1 MEKLVSNEEILGK
14 ALELVKEIKNDKE
27 YREYIT
33 LRDKVKS
40 NKEIMERID
49 NIKTLQK
56 QYIKSAYLDDEI
68 KAKLD
73 KELSELEDIPLYKE
87 YLLKEK
93 KINNILISIKE
104 GINSSFDNIL
114 NEEKSMNFVN

>member
-1 MEKLVSNEEILGK
+1 MEKLVSNEEILDK

-27 YREYIT
+27 YREYVT
-33 LRDKVKS
+33 LRNKIKS
-40 NKEIMERID
+40 NEEIMKIIE

-68 KAKLD
+68 KVKLD

-104 GINSSFDNIL
+104 GINVSFENIL
-114 NEEKSMNFVN
+114 NR

>member
-68 KAKLD
+68 KVKLD
-73 KELSELEDIPLYKE
+73 KELRELEAISLYKE
-87 YLLKEK
+87 YVLKEK

-114 NEEKSMNFVN
+114 NK

>member
-1 MEKLVSNEEILGK
+1 MEKLVSNEEILDK

-27 YREYIT
+27 YREYVT
-33 LRDKVKS
+33 LRNKIKS
-40 NKEIMERID
+40 NEEIMKIIE

-68 KAKLD
+68 KVKLD

-114 NEEKSMNFVN
+114 NK

>member
-1 MEKLVSNEEILGK
+1 MEKLVSNEEILDK

-27 YREYIT
+27 YREYVT
-33 LRDKVKS
+33 LRNEIKS
-40 NKEIMERID
+40 NKEIMKRIE

-68 KAKLD
+68 KVKLD

-104 GINSSFDNIL
+104 GINVSFENIL
-114 NEEKSMNFVN
+114 NR

>member
-1 MEKLVSNEEILGK
+1 MEKLVSNEEILDK

-27 YREYIT
+27 YREYVT
-33 LRDKVKS
+33 LRNEIKS
-40 NKEIMERID
+40 NKEIMKRIE

-68 KAKLD
+68 KVKLD

-93 KINNILISIKE
+93 KINNILTSIKE
-104 GINSSFDNIL
+104 GINVSFENIL
-114 NEEKSMNFVN
+114 NR

>member
-1 MEKLVSNEEILGK
+1 MEKLVSHEEILDK

-27 YREYIT
+27 YREYVT
-33 LRDKVKS
+33 LRNKIKS
-40 NKEIMERID
+40 NKEIMKRIE

-68 KAKLD
+68 KVKLD

-93 KINNILISIKE
+93 KINNILTTIKE
-104 GINSSFDNIL
+104 GINVSFENIL
-114 NEEKSMNFVN
+114 NR

>member
-68 KAKLD
+68 KVKLD
-73 KELSELEDIPLYKE
+73 KELSELEAISLYKE
-87 YLLKEK
+87 YVLKEK

-114 NEEKSMNFVN
+114 NK

>member
-1 MEKLVSNEEILGK
+1 MEKLVSNEEILDK
-14 ALELVKEIKNDKE
+14 VLELVREIKNDKE

-114 NEEKSMNFVN
+114 NK

>member
-1 MEKLVSNEEILGK
+1 MEKLVSNEEILDK

-27 YREYIT
+27 YREYVT
-33 LRDKVKS
+33 LRNEIKS
-40 NKEIMERID
+40 NKEIMERIE

-68 KAKLD
+68 KVKLD

-114 NEEKSMNFVN
+114 NK

>member
-1 MEKLVSNEEILGK
+1 MEKLVSNEEILDK

-27 YREYIT
+27 YREYVT
-33 LRDKVKS
+33 LRNEIKS
-40 NKEIMERID
+40 NKEIIKRIE

-114 NEEKSMNFVN
+114 NK

>member
-68 KAKLD
+68 KVKLD
-73 KELSELEDIPLYKE
+73 KELSELEAIPLYKE
-87 YLLKEK
+87 YVLKEK

-114 NEEKSMNFVN
+114 NK

>member
-1 MEKLVSNEEILGK
+1 MEKLVSNEEILDK

-27 YREYIT
+27 YREYVT
-33 LRDKVKS
+33 LRNEIKS
-40 NKEIMERID
+40 NKEIIKRIE

-56 QYIKSAYLDDEI
+56 QYIKSACLDDEI

-114 NEEKSMNFVN
+114 NK

>member
-1 MEKLVSNEEILGK
+1 MEKLVSNEEILDK

-27 YREYIT
+27 YREYVT
-33 LRDKVKS
+33 LRNKIKS
-40 NKEIMERID
+40 NKEIMKRIE

-68 KAKLD
+68 KVKLD

-93 KINNILISIKE
+93 KINNILTTIKE
-104 GINSSFDNIL
+104 GINVSFENIL
-114 NEEKSMNFVN
+114 NR

>member
-68 KAKLD
+68 KVKLD
-73 KELSELEDIPLYKE
+73 KELRELEGISLYKE
-87 YLLKEK
+87 YVLKEK

-114 NEEKSMNFVN
+114 NK

>member
-1 MEKLVSNEEILGK
+1 MEKLVSNEEILDK

-27 YREYIT
+27 YREYVT
-33 LRDKVKS
+33 LRNEIKS
-40 NKEIMERID
+40 NKEIMKRIE

-68 KAKLD
+68 KVKLD
-73 KELSELEDIPLYKE
+73 KELRELEAIPLYKE
-87 YLLKEK
+87 YVLKEK

-104 GINSSFDNIL
+104 GINVSFENIL
-114 NEEKSMNFVN
+114 NR

>member
-1 MEKLVSNEEILGK
+1 MEKLVSNEEILDK

-27 YREYIT
+27 YREYVT
-33 LRDKVKS
+33 LRNEIKS
-40 NKEIMERID
+40 NKEIMERIE

-68 KAKLD
+68 KVKLD
-73 KELSELEDIPLYKE
+73 KELSELEAIPLYKE
-87 YLLKEK
+87 YVLKEK

-114 NEEKSMNFVN
+114 NK

>member
-1 MEKLVSNEEILGK
+1 MEKLVSNEEILDK

-27 YREYIT
+27 YREYVT
-33 LRDKVKS
+33 LRNEIKS
-40 NKEIMERID
+40 NKEIMKRIE

-68 KAKLD
+68 KVKLD

-93 KINNILISIKE
+93 KINNILTTIKE
-104 GINSSFDNIL
+104 GINVSFENIL
-114 NEEKSMNFVN
+114 NR

>member
-27 YREYIT
+27 YSEYIT

-68 KAKLD
+68 KVKLD
-73 KELSELEDIPLYKE
+73 KELRELEAISLYKE
-87 YLLKEK
+87 YVLKEK

-114 NEEKSMNFVN
+114 NK

>member
-1 MEKLVSNEEILGK
+1 MEKLVSNEEILDK

-27 YREYIT
+27 YREYVT
-33 LRDKVKS
+33 LRNKIKS
-40 NKEIMERID
+40 NEEIMKIIE

-68 KAKLD
+68 KVKLD

-93 KINNILISIKE
+93 KINNILTTIKE
-104 GINSSFDNIL
+104 GINVSFENIL
-114 NEEKSMNFVN
+114 NR

>member
-114 NEEKSMNFVN
+114 NK

>member
-68 KAKLD
+68 KVKLD

-93 KINNILISIKE
+93 KINNILTTIKE
-104 GINSSFDNIL
+104 GINVSFENIL
-114 NEEKSMNFVN
+114 NR

>member
-68 KAKLD
+68 KVKLD

-114 NEEKSMNFVN
+114 NK